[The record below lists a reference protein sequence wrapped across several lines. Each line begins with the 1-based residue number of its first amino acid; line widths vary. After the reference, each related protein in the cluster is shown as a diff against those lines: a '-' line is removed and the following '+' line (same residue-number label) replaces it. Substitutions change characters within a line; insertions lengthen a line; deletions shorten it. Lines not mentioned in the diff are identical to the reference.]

1 MEEGLVVAR
10 DNKLFYS
17 LGFAKRPKEC
27 KGEGGGRM
35 TKKIT
40 DQRTANMGGGGG
52 WSKQIDRTSWG
63 INQIFVLTQLKSS
76 NPSLPPHPGDR

>member
-10 DNKLFYS
+10 DNKIFLFS
-17 LGFAKRPKEC
+17 WFRQKSIKG
-27 KGEGGGRM
+27 KGEGGGV

-52 WSKQIDRTSWG
+52 QDKLTEPLGG